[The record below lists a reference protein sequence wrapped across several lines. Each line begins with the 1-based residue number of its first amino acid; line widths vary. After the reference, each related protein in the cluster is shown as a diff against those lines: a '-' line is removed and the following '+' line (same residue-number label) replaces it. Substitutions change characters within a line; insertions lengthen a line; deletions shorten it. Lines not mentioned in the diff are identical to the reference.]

1 MDNLAYAQQRLM
13 HRRRELSAVR
23 PAENSQPAPVAAFV
37 KKALDVPAVPDDAAV
52 PVADASVA
60 SLGDLDPSWHP
71 RVAQAIE
78 AARNWQRRRQK
89 QIADGKTPNAALVL
103 LSSAIP
109 NDPTRTGYGC
119 GKTHIARACLWT
131 IRSVIDGRAVA
142 PGGRFFSARDL
153 IYRLGGE
160 TRACDEI
167 HGEIVVVD
175 DVGTEGIIPYVRQD
189 EKTQEIERHA
199 RYLMVMNH
207 CHKQGHSLILT
218 ANLTIDKLADY
229 IGGRAWS
236 RLLEMAPSGSIVD
249 LTGVPDYRRASSGR

>member
-13 HRRRELSAVR
+13 ERRRELGARPETNGRLEPIANLVGSALG
-23 PAENSQPAPVAAFV
+23 AAPMG
-37 KKALDVPAVPDDAAV
+37 DDS
-52 PVADASVA
+52 PLPIPDASVA

-71 RVAQAIE
+71 QVGQAIE
-78 AARNWQRRRQK
+78 AARSWQRRRQK
-89 QIADGKTPNAALVL
+89 QIAEGKPANASLVL

-109 NDPTRTGYGC
+109 GDPSRTGYGC

-131 IRSVIDGRAVA
+131 VRSVIDGRAVA
-142 PGGRFFSARDL
+142 PGGQFFPAREL

-175 DVGTEGIIPYVRQD
+175 DVGTEGLIPFVRQD

-199 RYLMVMNH
+199 RFLMLMNR
-207 CHKQGHSLILT
+207 CYQGHSLILT
-218 ANLTIDKLADY
+218 ANMTIDKLADY

-236 RLLEMAPSGSIVD
+236 RLLEMAPSGAIVD